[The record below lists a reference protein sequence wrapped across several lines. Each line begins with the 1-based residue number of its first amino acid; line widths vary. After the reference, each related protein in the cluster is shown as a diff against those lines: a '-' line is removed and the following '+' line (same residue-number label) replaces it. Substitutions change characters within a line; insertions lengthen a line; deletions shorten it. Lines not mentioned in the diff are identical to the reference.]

1 MKMKMI
7 LTLFPRVDM
16 RARLEQ
22 LKVQFLRFTL
32 LKRRVMDMDNRDLDR
47 PLYRSN
53 PFVFKRRPN
62 PP

>member
-1 MKMKMI
+1 MKMI
-7 LTLFPRVDM
+7 LTLFPRFEI

-22 LKVQFLRFTL
+22 LKGQILQISL
-32 LKRRVMDMDNRDLDR
+32 SKRRQLNIDERELDR
-47 PLYRSN
+47 PQFRTN

>member
-22 LKVQFLRFTL
+22 LKVNINRFNP
-32 LKRRVMDMDNRDLDR
+32 LKRRVQMTDTRDLVR

>member
-1 MKMKMI
+1 MKMI
-7 LTLFPRVDM
+7 LTLFPRIAI

-22 LKVQFLRFTL
+22 IKGQVLRFAPS
-32 LKRRVMDMDNRDLDR
+32 KRRRMNIADRDRNR
-47 PLYRSN
+47 PQFRSN